1 MVDMVDFDDVDSV
14 IAIEERFKIKLGIGE
29 DAYESLRQKKNL
41 GKVLEFI
48 DTLGAGAAGAAIAG
62 SPMVASTFFPATGLL
77 GFLGI
82 GAAATPI
89 GWVIAAGA
97 AATFGYFGIKRYI
110 TEGKDDRVEIIPK
123 WINTPMDVLALALFG
138 FMAPL
143 YLKVAF
149 SDRVITDKERKYIR
163 DYFIDE
169 WGYSKKFIWNAL
181 ADVEKDI
188 ESFDIIECTDSL
200 IEFERENPDCNFDF
214 MVKEVKRS
222 MYRILQCSGKID
234 DQGEVIVD
242 WIAKR
247 LDSAR

>member
-1 MVDMVDFDDVDSV
+1 MLDFDDVDSV
-14 IAIEERFKIKLGIGE
+14 IAIPERFKIKLGIGE

-41 GKVLEFI
+41 GKFFEFA
-48 DTLGAGAAGAAIAG
+48 DTMGAGVTGAAIAG

-110 TEGKDDRVEIIPK
+110 TGGKEDKVEVIPK

-149 SDRVITDKERKYIR
+149 SDRVITDKEREYIR

-169 WGYSKKFIWNAL
+169 WGYSKKFIGNTL
-181 ADVEKDI
+181 TDVEKNI
-188 ESFDIIECTDSL
+188 ESFDIIECADSL
-200 IEFERENPDCNFDF
+200 IKYERENPDCNFDF
-214 MVKEVKRS
+214 MVEEVKRF
-222 MYRILQCSGKID
+222 MYRILQCNGKID
-234 DQGEVIVD
+234 DQGLIIVK
-242 WIAKR
+242 WIAER
-247 LDSAR
+247 LDGAK